1 MTEFC
6 HVVDFFVL
14 HQNTKK
20 IICTCTCDH
29 VILTSHLVRKRSPYK
44 WRSGVNVLRRNSIR
58 LAEVTTNKKKRK
70 KYLFHF
76 TRILCQPLFLNYAKH
91 ICRVL
96 SPIGLIFVCTVI
108 MTVPL
113 ISTYFFLRFGWT
125 STKSIIM
132 TGTYLLFQS
141 DVSLYGAFL
150 DGLDNKKNNCSSLH

>member
-1 MTEFC
+1 MKQF
-6 HVVDFFVL
+6 
-14 HQNTKK
+14 
-20 IICTCTCDH
+20 ICTCTCDH

-58 LAEVTTNKKKRK
+58 LAEVTTNENKGKNIVS
-70 KYLFHF
+70 FF
-76 TRILCQPLFLNYAKH
+76 NYAKH

-96 SPIGLIFVCTVI
+96 SPTGLIFVCTVI
-108 MTVPL
+108 MTVPF

-141 DVSLYGAFL
+141 DVSLYRAFFY
-150 DGLDNKKNNCSSLH
+150 GFGQQ

>member
-1 MTEFC
+1 M
-6 HVVDFFVL
+6 
-14 HQNTKK
+14 
-20 IICTCTCDH
+20 
-29 VILTSHLVRKRSPYK
+29 
-44 WRSGVNVLRRNSIR
+44 NVLRRNSIR
-58 LAEVTTNKKKRK
+58 LAEVTTNKNKEK

-76 TRILCQPLFLNYAKH
+76 LCQPLFLNYAKH

-96 SPIGLIFVCTVI
+96 SPTGLIFVCTVI

-113 ISTYFFLRFGWT
+113 ISTYFFFRFGWT

-150 DGLDNKKNNCSSLH
+150 DGLDNNKNNCSSLHSKFWLTSIIQMFAMR